1 MLQSP
6 ILNPH
11 IVFIFCLRP
20 RCTNFNNK
28 CGIEQ
33 NLKNIFYILFF
44 PSFLSAHGSSTL
56 CGSGSIIRHLVF
68 GSVHK
73 SQGKIMKIQ
82 IIIHTTNNSETSYM
96 EGPCLSQTVP
106 NKRQSKK
113 GWGPRGVKNLGHRRT
128 ISSSIREAT
137 SHFGS
142 KRRGKQQLCFLT
154 WYQKS
159 LTTDILFLWHF

>member
-28 CGIEQ
+28 CGIHGGK
-33 NLKNIFYILFF
+33 LLFYILFF

-96 EGPCLSQTVP
+96 ERPCLSQAVP
-106 NKRQSKK
+106 DKRQSKK
-113 GWGPRGVKNLGHRRT
+113 GWGPRVKNHRRT
-128 ISSSIREAT
+128 ISSSIKEAT

-142 KRRGKQQLCFLT
+142 KRRGKQQLCFLM